1 MARIKK
7 KNNQIKTIYCG
18 LPESPGIYLF
28 KDENQK
34 IIYIGKAINLKNRV
48 KNHFDDKND
57 DLRHKNLIFLVK
69 KVDFQVVSSELEA
82 LLLEARLIKQYRPK
96 YNSLLKDDKR
106 YLYVGVSKE
115 KFPKIYLLR
124 KPEIEKNPADWF
136 GPFPTASAIKEIL
149 RLLRRIFPYRSC
161 KKLPAKPCLY
171 HYLKLCPA
179 PCINPAENYS
189 QSIQKICLFLS
200 GQIKPLI
207 KLLTDQM
214 KEAADKEAYEEAE
227 ILKRQAQ
234 MIEDLLARRP
244 KSANQGRTE
253 KQLQQLKNL
262 LIRYQGYDPFLI
274 HRLEAYDISNLGKE
288 IIVGSMVAFTN
299 GEPETDQYRQFKILN
314 QGQDDFGSLKQVVL
328 RRLNHQEWVLP
339 QVILIDG
346 GKGQVSAVFEALKEK
361 RLVGKI
367 GLLGLTKEKET
378 IVVPRIQENRIRAWK
393 KLLYSRS
400 SPALQLL
407 QQLRDES
414 HRFAQR
420 YYKKVHQ
427 KKTLNF

>member
-1 MARIKK
+1 MIKIK
-7 KNNQIKTIYCG
+7 EKNKQIKALYRHLPQTTGVYIFKDNNQAV
-18 LPESPGIYLF
+18 IYL
-28 KDENQK
+28 
-34 IIYIGKAINLKNRV
+34 GKAINLKNRV
-48 KNHFDDKND
+48 KNHFTSKDD
-57 DLRHKNLIFLVK
+57 DLKHKNLIHLVK
-69 KVDFQVVSSELEA
+69 NVDFQVVSSELEA

-106 YLYVGVSKE
+106 YLYVGITKE

-124 KPEIEKNPADWF
+124 KPEIEKNLADWY

-161 KKLPAKPCLY
+161 KILPAKPCLY

-179 PCINPAENYS
+179 PCVVPAENYFH
-189 QSIQKICLFLS
+189 SIQKIRLFLN
-200 GQIKPLI
+200 GEIKPLI
-207 KLLTDQM
+207 KLLTSQM
-214 KEAADKEAYEEAE
+214 KEAAKKEAYEEAQV
-227 ILKRQAQ
+227 LKRQIQ

-244 KSANQGRTE
+244 KSANGERAE
-253 KQLQQLKNL
+253 KQLEQLKNL

-288 IIVGSMVAFTN
+288 IIVGSMAAFTN
-299 GEPETDQYRQFKILN
+299 GEPDTSQYRQFKILN

-339 QVILIDG
+339 QVFLVDG

-361 RLVGKI
+361 SLVGKI

-400 SPALQLL
+400 SPVLQLL